1 MQTWP
6 CCRRPRRISPV
17 HPSFH
22 ISAFPMN
29 VSTSPDAE
37 FAYGSGHVNP
47 IKAINLG
54 LIYDAD
60 VIDYIKFLC
69 GQGYGSVLLQLVTA
83 DNSTCTEAMNGTVW
97 DLNLPL
103 PLLSLAGFCNL

>member
-1 MQTWP
+1 
-6 CCRRPRRISPV
+6 
-17 HPSFH
+17 
-22 ISAFPMN
+22 MN

-97 DLNLPL
+97 DHLPL